1 MKKIFDKKTIITVII
16 CGIVFTGIGICA
28 ANYNASDI
36 TYTKDGAETNVNEAL
51 NELYNVQNELDEC
64 QEKNYKI
71 KRITLPNETSIDV
84 KEYTDNWAELTAENF
99 SVVVHG
105 AASSTISARGYA
117 YGGWAGSSTS
127 TTTISYDNSTGMLTI
142 NMPPQTGGTVTV
154 GDSTN
159 PITMTAYA
167 SLGLD
172 AVYLYEVDQG

>member
-1 MKKIFDKKTIITVII
+1 MRRIIQSKIFLIMITGLIF
-16 CGIVFTGIGICA
+16 GSIGA
-28 ANYNASDI
+28 YAESYLANDI
-36 TYTKDGAETNVNEAL
+36 TYTKKDGNSITVNEAL
-51 NELYNVQNELDEC
+51 DDLYNVQNELDEC
-64 QEKNYKI
+64 QEKTYKI
-71 KRITLPNETSIDV
+71 KRTTLPASASIDV
-84 KEYTDNWAELTAENF
+84 KEYSDNWAELTAENF

-117 YGGWAGSSTS
+117 YGGWASSSTA
-127 TTTISYDNSTGMLTI
+127 TPTISYDNSTGMLTI

-172 AVYLYEVDQG
+172 SVYLYEVDQG